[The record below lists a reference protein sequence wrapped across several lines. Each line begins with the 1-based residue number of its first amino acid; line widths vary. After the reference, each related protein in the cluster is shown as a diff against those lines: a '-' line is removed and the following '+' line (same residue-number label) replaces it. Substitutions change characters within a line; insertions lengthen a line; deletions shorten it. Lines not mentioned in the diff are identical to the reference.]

1 MIRAKRN
8 RFIERWAGREW
19 ALRQCQAEVL
29 DKIRAARKAG
39 DTDEATLSYGQD
51 AGLINEILPV
61 GEIVRRIAND
71 AEDVMSNYLRALI
84 NRSGNFVI
92 VKTSNLA
99 GNPTTA
105 SNVRFAKSGDQQGV
119 CSKRSSLSHHGCMIS
134 ISSGVLSFSLAP
146 LRGLACA
153 VPRRTGAIW
162 KAAWQADRA
171 RRDQFLTIL
180 WPALQNVALSRGRQ
194 VRGL

>member
-1 MIRAKRN
+1 MFFVERKGATKRPGATARTKVN
-8 RFIERWAGREW
+8 ASEWLCGGGLGNAQPRTALLAGSKGHQRPDYEK
-19 ALRQCQAEVL
+19 L
-29 DKIRAARKAG
+29 DPGAR
-39 DTDEATLSYGQD
+39 
-51 AGLINEILPV
+51 
-61 GEIVRRIAND
+61 
-71 AEDVMSNYLRALI
+71 
-84 NRSGNFVI
+84 
-92 VKTSNLA
+92 A

-105 SNVRFAKSGDQQGV
+105 SNVRFVKSGDQQGV

-134 ISSGVLSFSLAP
+134 ISSGALSFSLAP

-162 KAAWQADRA
+162 KAARQADRA

-180 WPALQNVALSRGRQ
+180 RPALQNVALSRGRQ